1 MQPEGAPPPKGAV
14 PPPRQVGGGHLMGRK
29 SGSGPVAP
37 RAPRNGGRY
46 GTRGA
51 TGAGPPSAAHEAEP
65 DPEQEREGKC
75 ENETHGN
82 LLGRES
88 KMNKT
93 LKAAKEN
100 IDLLVTIAGAVGFG
114 SVAAM
119 AEDVRM
125 MVAEHPASCLLLT
138 GAAAMLGYATA
149 RIVSARSSWAKRRR
163 MNDRLSAVFLGMSR
177 RRKELVSRAL
187 DEGSVSLSPLDADAL
202 ALCELGIFGT
212 PPVGSMLTATDFSI
226 RPAVVRAIAG
236 HRSEWLA

>member
-1 MQPEGAPPPKGAV
+1 
-14 PPPRQVGGGHLMGRK
+14 
-29 SGSGPVAP
+29 
-37 RAPRNGGRY
+37 
-46 GTRGA
+46 
-51 TGAGPPSAAHEAEP
+51 
-65 DPEQEREGKC
+65 
-75 ENETHGN
+75 
-82 LLGRES
+82 
-88 KMNKT
+88 MNKT

-100 IDLLVTIAGAVGFG
+100 IDLLITIAGAVGFG

-125 MVAEHPASCLLLT
+125 MAAEHPASCLLLA

-163 MNDRLSAVFLGMSR
+163 MDDRLSAVFLGMSR

-212 PPVGSMLTATDFSI
+212 PPVGSMLTATDFSVQ
-226 RPAVVRAIAG
+226 PAVIRAIIE
-236 HRSEWLA
+236 HRPEWLG

>member
-1 MQPEGAPPPKGAV
+1 
-14 PPPRQVGGGHLMGRK
+14 
-29 SGSGPVAP
+29 
-37 RAPRNGGRY
+37 
-46 GTRGA
+46 
-51 TGAGPPSAAHEAEP
+51 
-65 DPEQEREGKC
+65 
-75 ENETHGN
+75 
-82 LLGRES
+82 
-88 KMNKT
+88 MNKT
-93 LKAAKEN
+93 LRAAKEN

-125 MVAEHPASCLLLT
+125 MAAEHPASCLLLT

-149 RIVSARSSWAKRRR
+149 RIVSASSSWAKRRR
-163 MNDRLSAVFLGMSR
+163 MDDRLSAVFLGMSR